1 MARPPQRCSDFVK
14 KFAIILAIVL
24 AMGCASQVAAPI
36 TDDSSGDVPIPTHDT
51 IEQSTTSSMKE
62 TTTTE
67 SLKVTQTIAGHAFQ
81 SPSITVTKG
90 TIVTWRNSDSMN
102 HPLKSSL
109 FASPDM
115 GKDSE
120 FSYTFSAVGTYE
132 VEITT
137 HPAQKMTV
145 KVE

>member
-14 KFAIILAIVL
+14 KFAIIIAIVL
-24 AMGCASQVAAPI
+24 IMGCASQVAAPI
-36 TDDSSGDVPIPTHDT
+36 TDDSSGDVPVP
-51 IEQSTTSSMKE
+51 EQSDAKKATASVTVTE
-62 TTTTE
+62 TTTQ
-67 SLKVTQTIAGHAFQ
+67 SLKVTSLIAGHAFQ
-81 SPSITVTKG
+81 SPSITVKKG

-145 KVE
+145 KIE